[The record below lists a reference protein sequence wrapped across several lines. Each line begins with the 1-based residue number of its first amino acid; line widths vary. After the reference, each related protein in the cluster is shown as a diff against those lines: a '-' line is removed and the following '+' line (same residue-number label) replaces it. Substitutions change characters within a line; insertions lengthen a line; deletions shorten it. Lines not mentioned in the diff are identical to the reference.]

1 MMKHTITVLVKPKV
15 KDRPR
20 MTRRGRVFT
29 PKRTLEYEAVIADAW
44 DGPVFE
50 GPVSMDIT
58 LENNQVT
65 ITVSDTIVKPTAL
78 RGDIDNYV
86 KSIMDGLNGVAYVD
100 DKQVRKLKVVKK

>member
-1 MMKHTITVLVKPKV
+1 
-15 KDRPR
+15 

-58 LENNQVT
+58 LENNQVV
-65 ITVSDTIVKPTAL
+65 ITVSDTIAKPTAL